1 MNNTCLSC
9 SKIIPEGRQICPTC
23 EDALKNYAPPG
34 VKTKTI
40 KKFIAKGVGQT
51 NE

>member
-1 MNNTCLSC
+1 MNNTCIVC
-9 SKIIPEGRQICPTC
+9 GIIVPEGKQICPTC
-23 EDALKNYAPPG
+23 EDALKKYAPPG

-40 KKFIAKGVGQT
+40 KKFIAKGVEQT